1 MLKRTLFTALAVTAG
16 VLATVGV
23 AAPAQA
29 APPDEINHD
38 QVNQTTG
45 RETERPAVG
54 QPPVHLEGT
63 ETELRS
69 GYYGGYQYGWVR
81 LKPGT
86 RYRNHDGLRLQW
98 RSGNSG
104 WQDGPSRLIE
114 PGGPTFTGG
123 KLTQAAHD
131 FNFRACIFR
140 GGNYA
145 CTTPW

>member
-1 MLKRTLFTALAVTAG
+1 MLKRTLLTALAVTAG

-38 QVNQTTG
+38 QVNQTTD
-45 RETERPAVG
+45 RRTERPPAN
-54 QPPVHLEGT
+54 LDGT
-63 ETELRS
+63 EIELRS
-69 GYYGGYQYGWVR
+69 GYYRGYQYGWVR

-86 RYRNHDGLRLQW
+86 RYRDHDALRLQW

-114 PGGPTFTGG
+114 DGGPTFTGG
-123 KLTQAAHD
+123 KLTYAAHD
-131 FNFRACIFR
+131 YNFRACIFR
-140 GGNYA
+140 GRDYA
-145 CTTPW
+145 CTEPPW